1 MSPEIINVGASP
13 NDGQGDP
20 IRTAFIKTNSNFA
33 RLFALPNSTPPST
46 LVGKAGDVPGMY
58 AYNADYFYYCF
69 AAWNGTSIVWAQVA
83 QVNDVSVNKINNGNS
98 NVSIAGA
105 NANVTVTVNSVA
117 NVATFSTDGLSV
129 NGNITGNYYI
139 GNGSQLTGI
148 VGDYSNANVTSFL
161 PTYSGNIGTLTAVGN
176 VETISFF
183 VGDGS
188 QLSNISAANIVGAYS
203 NANVANY
210 LPTYSGNITAGNISV
225 AGNVNTGY
233 FVGSG
238 QYLDLSTMVA
248 TSNIG
253 TPGVGG
259 SIGNINLAG
268 NITFTPYLGSMVW
281 NGGASHLD
289 FTQYGHVDLV
299 GSDLNVYGNIT
310 AETGNYFIGDGS
322 LLTNLPAG
330 SYSNANVA
338 AYLPTYTGDITA
350 NVISTTGNVYTSG
363 YFVGNFEGN
372 ISGNIVVPG
381 LNTQVLYNNNGNA
394 DASAGLTFDA
404 TSNVLATTG
413 NISTTGNVIAVSIY
427 TSGVVSAAG
436 NVRGSNFNT
445 TGIVSATGN
454 VYGNYFVGNITGS
467 VANAVFANIA
477 NVAYSVDGANVSG
490 AVANA
495 TYANTAGVAYSVSGA
510 NVTGNVANSTF
521 ATTSGSSTTAA
532 TVTTNA
538 QPNITS
544 VGTLTT
550 LSVTGDVTANNV
562 IANSFVTSN
571 GFFKLPSY
579 TTVQIGALTGMTGG
593 EMVYNSD
600 LQLVQG
606 YQLNPATSTMGWVSW
621 TVAVYQ

>member
-33 RLFALPNSTPPST
+33 ELFALPNPTPPTT

-69 AAWNGTSIVWAQVA
+69 ASWNGSSVIWAQVA
-83 QVNDVSVNKINNGNS
+83 QVDDVSVNKINNGTS

-105 NANVTVTVNSVA
+105 NANVTITVNAVA
-117 NVATFSTDGLSV
+117 NIATFSTNGLSV
-129 NGNITGNYYI
+129 NGNITGNYFI

-161 PTYSGNIGTLTAVGN
+161 PTYSGNLGAITAVGN
-176 VETISFF
+176 VTTISFF

-188 QLSNISAANIVGAYS
+188 QLSNITAANIVGAYS

-210 LPTYSGNITAGNISV
+210 LPTYTGNITANVISST
-225 AGNVNTGY
+225 GNVTANY
-233 FVGSG
+233 FIGDGS
-238 QYLDLSTMVA
+238 LLT
-248 TSNIG
+248 
-253 TPGVGG
+253 
-259 SIGNINLAG
+259 NINAG
-268 NITFTPYLGSMVW
+268 NIT
-281 NGGASHLD
+281 GA
-289 FTQYGHVDLV
+289 
-299 GSDLNVYGNIT
+299 YGNANVADYLPTYSGNINANNISVTTEIGANVINAVGEIT
-310 AETGNYFIGDGS
+310 SFANIVASPGGYFIGDGS

-330 SYSNANVA
+330 NYGNANVA
-338 AYLPTYTGDITA
+338 AYLPTYTGNVTA
-350 NVISTTGNVYTSG
+350 NIISATGNVYTDG
-363 YFVGNFEGN
+363 FFVGNFQGN
-372 ISGNIVVPG
+372 ISGNLVVPG
-381 LNTQVLYNNNGNA
+381 SNTQVLYNDSGNA
-394 DASAGLTFDA
+394 GASAGLTFDSA
-404 TSNVLATTG
+404 SNVLASTG
-413 NISTTGNVIAVSIY
+413 NISTTGNIIAVSMY
-427 TSGVVSAAG
+427 TSGVVSAGG

-454 VYGNYFVGNITGS
+454 VYGDYFVGNISGS
-467 VANAVFANIA
+467 VANAVYANIA
-477 NVAYSVDGANVSG
+477 N
-490 AVANA
+490 
-495 TYANTAGVAYSVSGA
+495 VAYSVSGA
-510 NVTGNVANSTF
+510 NVTGTVANATF
-521 ATTSGSSTTAA
+521 ATTAA

-550 LSVTGDVTANNV
+550 LSVTGDVTANNI

-579 TTVQIGALTGMTGG
+579 TTAQISALTGMTGG
-593 EMVYNSD
+593 EMVYDTD
-600 LQLVQG
+600 LQIVQA